1 MDYYAKILLLHTNR
15 YKKGLCVLKQRPL
28 CICLDQANFNGWFTF
43 SGNNAISNTSR
54 MSRT

>member
-1 MDYYAKILLLHTNR
+1 MDYYAKIILRCTNR

-28 CICLDQANFNGWFTF
+28 CICLDQANFNGCFTF
-43 SGNNAISNTSR
+43 SGNNDISNTSR